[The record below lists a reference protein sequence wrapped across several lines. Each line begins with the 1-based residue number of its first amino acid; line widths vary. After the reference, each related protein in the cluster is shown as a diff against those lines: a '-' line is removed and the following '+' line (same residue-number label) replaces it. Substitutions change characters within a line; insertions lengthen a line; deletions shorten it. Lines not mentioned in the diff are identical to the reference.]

1 MSADAAYKD
10 LQEHQAP
17 IIFHPDADLMALNNA
32 FKGRKPSEIM
42 QFAIDHARN
51 PIVFTNFRPL
61 AIAFLH
67 LVTRF
72 KPDIPVIWVD
82 HGFNTPAT
90 YRHINRV
97 VAHLGL
103 NLKVYSPKMS
113 AAHYTAVHGPI
124 PELDTPAHDIFS
136 RIVKLEP
143 FDCAMADF
151 QPDIWLNGI
160 RHDQN
165 DFRRELHAFTFGSHD
180 TIRVAPMFHLSR
192 EDVEQYIVERDLPD
206 NHDYF
211 DPTKGEEHREC
222 GLISR
227 SNRLARSVGDHI
239 KSSPE

>member
-1 MSADAAYKD
+1 MAMSLDVVRGIAAEPETE
-10 LQEHQAP
+10 LT
-17 IIFHPDADLMALNNA
+17 FHSDADLVALNNL
-32 FKGRKPSEIM
+32 FIGRKPSDIM
-42 QFAIDHARN
+42 QFAIEHATN

-72 KPDIPVIWVD
+72 KKDIPVVWVD

-90 YRHINRV
+90 YRHISRV
-97 VAHLGL
+97 VKHLDL
-103 NLKVYSPKMS
+103 NLQVYSPKMS

-124 PELDTPAHDIFS
+124 PELDTPEHDLFS

-143 FDCAMADF
+143 FDRAMEDF
-151 QPDIWLNGI
+151 KPDIWLNGI

-165 DFRRELHAFTFGSHD
+165 TYRSDLHAFTFGSHD
-180 TIRVAPMFHLSR
+180 TVRVAPMFHLTKA
-192 EDVEQYIVERDLPD
+192 DVEEYILNHDLPD

-222 GLISR
+222 GLMKR
-227 SNRLARSVGDHI
+227 T
-239 KSSPE
+239 